1 MLSIRDLTH
10 VHNLEKNDI
19 NRIEFLAALDD
30 TLRQNAVFSR
40 CYIYE
45 KYSVWINVIISAV
58 KAIEFQLEV
67 PSLYQKMEYMF

>member
-40 CYIYE
+40 CYMKNIAYE
-45 KYSVWINVIISAV
+45 
-58 KAIEFQLEV
+58 L
-67 PSLYQKMEYMF
+67 M